1 MTDLEMLLA
10 KQAIRE
16 VYDIYAVYSD
26 TDRQEDYAEIFTE
39 DIKLKV
45 YMSGQLA
52 MDLNGVDEI
61 VKSFRAF
68 TANVKTQY
76 HFNGQLVIDFVGD
89 DEATAIGY
97 SKAHLVV
104 EEEGCDI
111 LTEAGLRY
119 NDRYV
124 CREGKW
130 YLASRET
137 HFLTSDK
144 RVMGR

>member
-16 VYDIYAVYSD
+16 VYDVYALYSD
-26 TDRQEDYAEIFTE
+26 TDRQERYAEIFTE
-39 DIKLKV
+39 DIHLKV
-45 YMSGQLA
+45 YIAGGLA
-52 MDLNGVDEI
+52 MELNGVDEI

-76 HFNGQLVIDFVGD
+76 HFNGQLLIDFVSD

-97 SKAHLVV
+97 SKAHLVS
-104 EEEGCDI
+104 EDAGQDI
-111 LTEAGLRY
+111 ILESGLRY

-124 CREGKW
+124 RREGKW

-144 RVMGR
+144 RILGR